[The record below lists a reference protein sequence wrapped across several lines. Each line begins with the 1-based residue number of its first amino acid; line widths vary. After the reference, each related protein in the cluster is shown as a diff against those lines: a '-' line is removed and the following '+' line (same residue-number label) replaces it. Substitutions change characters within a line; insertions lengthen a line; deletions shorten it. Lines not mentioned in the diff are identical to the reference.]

1 VNEIA
6 DVLEI
11 IRDIVIIAASHIP
24 RKKKRAGRPPVSSQ
38 DIVKVMLMH

>member
-1 VNEIA
+1 MNEIA

-11 IRDIVIIAASHIP
+11 IRDIVIIAASRTP
-24 RKKKRAGRPPVSSQ
+24 EKKNGVGRPPVSPQ